1 MEPGDQRP
9 LAGGRRPEAEGW
21 SPDAGGRMPEAGG
34 RRPEARGRK
43 SERRPETGGRRPEAG
58 GRRPESGG
66 GPEARGS
73 IFKRTHF
80 PTVFECCA
88 HLKLMDF
95 VGRAL
100 KSTMP
105 ESVGIHQ
112 AAVPP

>member
-1 MEPGDQRP
+1 
-9 LAGGRRPEAEGW
+9 
-21 SPDAGGRMPEAGG
+21 MPEAGG
-34 RRPEARGRK
+34 RRPEAEVGAEAGGW
-43 SERRPETGGRRPEAG
+43 SGDWRPEAEGLRPEAG
-58 GRRPESGG
+58 GRRPEAGG

-73 IFKRTHF
+73 IVKRTHF

-88 HLKLMDF
+88 RLKLMDF

>member
-1 MEPGDQRP
+1 MQQTQRWDSVSHFIW
-9 LAGGRRPEAEGW
+9 RPEAVEAVE
-21 SPDAGGRMPEAGG
+21 AGEPEA
-34 RRPEARGRK
+34 
-43 SERRPETGGRRPEAG
+43 GGRRPEAG

-66 GPEARGS
+66 DPEARGS

-88 HLKLMDF
+88 HLKFMDF

-105 ESVGIHQ
+105 ESLGIHQ

>member
-9 LAGGRRPEAEGW
+9 LAGGRRLK
-21 SPDAGGRMPEAGG
+21 AGARMPEAGC
-34 RRPEARGRK
+34 
-43 SERRPETGGRRPEAG
+43 RRPEAG
-58 GRRPESGG
+58 GQSPEVGAEAEGRRPEASGRRLEAG
-66 GPEARGS
+66 VRRRAKARGS

-80 PTVFECCA
+80 PTVFTCCA